1 MTIGHHI
8 DVCKRLQVVE
18 DDLDPKLT
26 KNKENTREKAVKS
39 TFVMVI
45 DGREVDSS
53 KVDIDMSKPAK
64 LEKSTSKLNI
74 GKPTKT

>member
-8 DVCKRLQVVE
+8 YFCKWLQVVE
-18 DDLDPKLT
+18 DDLDPKQA
-26 KNKENTREKAVKS
+26 KNKENTREKAVK
-39 TFVMVI
+39 FVKVI

-64 LEKSTSKLNI
+64 LEKSTSKLNV